1 MRLKSYGY
9 HVRANGVRLHL
20 LHYGGPGPRLL
31 LLPGITS
38 PAITWGFVA
47 ERLARHFDVHV
58 LDFRGRGL
66 TSATPGMDAS
76 LDALASDVLDLLHV
90 LGWSAAT
97 LLGHSMG
104 ARVAIR
110 AAARNPDRVAR
121 LLLVDP
127 PVTGPGRRAYP
138 TPLSWYVDSI
148 RMAALGTTA
157 EALRPFA
164 PTWSEEQLR
173 LRAEW
178 LHTCDEDAIV
188 QAYRGFHD
196 DDIHADLPRLR
207 VPGLL
212 MAAGR
217 GGVILPDDL
226 AEISMLAPGLV
237 HCTAANAGHM
247 VPWDDEQ
254 DFFQLLADYLR
265 LHLPYAPIHSSNH
278 PSAICT

>member
-1 MRLKSYGY
+1 MEQLGVAMSSLLHGY

-20 LHYGGPGPRLL
+20 LRYGGQGPRML

-66 TSATPGMDAS
+66 SSSAPGMDAS
-76 LDALASDVLDLLHV
+76 LDAMATDVLELLGV
-90 LGWSAAT
+90 QAWSSVT

-110 AAARNPDRVAR
+110 AAARDARRIDR

-127 PVTGPGRRAYP
+127 PVSGPGRRPYP
-138 TPLSWYVDSI
+138 VPLSWYVESI
-148 RMAALGTTA
+148 RMAIKGVTA
-157 EALRPFA
+157 EELRPYA
-164 PTWSEEQLR
+164 PTWTDEQLQ

-178 LHTCDEDAIV
+178 LHTCSEEAIV
-188 QAYRGFHD
+188 QAHAGFHS
-196 DDIHADLPRLR
+196 DDIHTDLAKLR
-207 VPGLL
+207 TPGLL

-217 GGVILPDDL
+217 GGVVL
-226 AEISMLAPGLV
+226 AEDLRELEALAPGLS
-237 HCTAANAGHM
+237 HCTVPGGGHM
-247 VPWDDEQ
+247 IPWDDEA
-254 DFFQLLADYLR
+254 DFHRQLGEYLKVD
-265 LHLPYAPIHSSNH
+265 LL
-278 PSAICT
+278 

>member
-1 MRLKSYGY
+1 MSSLPYGY

-20 LHYGGPGPRLL
+20 LRYGGQGPRLL

-47 ERLARHFDVHV
+47 ERLARHYDVHV

-66 TSATPGMDAS
+66 SCSTPGIDAS
-76 LDALASDVLDLLHV
+76 LDAMASDVLDLLDV
-90 LGWSAAT
+90 LAWPSGT

-110 AAARNPDRVAR
+110 AAARKPQRIAE
-121 LLLVDP
+121 LLLIDP
-127 PVTGPGRRAYP
+127 PMTGPGRRTYP

-148 RMAALGTTA
+148 RLALQGTTA
-157 EALRPFA
+157 EQLRLFA

-178 LHTCDEDAIV
+178 LHTCDEDAVV
-188 QAYRGFHD
+188 QAYYGFHL
-196 DDIHADLPRLR
+196 DDIHADLPKLHI
-207 VPGLL
+207 PGLL

-217 GGVILPDDL
+217 GGVMLPDDL
-226 AEISMLAPGLV
+226 AEIKVLAPGLV
-237 HCTAANAGHM
+237 QCTAANAGHM
-247 VPWDDEQ
+247 IPWDDDE
-254 DFFQLLADYLR
+254 DFYRLLGEYLKVD
-265 LHLPYAPIHSSNH
+265 L
-278 PSAICT
+278 